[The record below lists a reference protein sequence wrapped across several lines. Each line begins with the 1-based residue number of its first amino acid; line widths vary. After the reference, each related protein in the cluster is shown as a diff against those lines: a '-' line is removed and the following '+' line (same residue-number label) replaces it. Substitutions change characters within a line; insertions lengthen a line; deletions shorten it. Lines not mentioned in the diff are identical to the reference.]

1 MEDFNY
7 YLDDLYGDIK
17 ICGVSFSPS
26 DILKEFDPVAYN
38 EEFNAFLNDIDTD
51 IYSEAE

>member
-1 MEDFNY
+1 MENFNY

-17 ICGVSFSPS
+17 ICGVTFSPS

-38 EEFNAFLNDIDTD
+38 QEFNHYLDDMNVDL
-51 IYSEAE
+51 YGEA